1 MGGTDSRPRPDL
13 LENWEER
20 KSPPVNCRFILL
32 FIGVVFICNH
42 KSGRLHR
49 SEGERPGLEP
59 SRAPGG
65 KGRAGPR
72 SALHLVARQ
81 RRAGPGASASL
92 HSSYLHTATAPRP
105 HRPCP
110 RRAPSWCSLPR
121 LTWPRCCSHSLTH
134 TQTRRQSR
142 SCSRTPVTG
151 GGTGREGK
159 AAQHQHQHQH
169 QPAGRPTAV

>member
-121 LTWPRCCSHSLTH
+121 LTWPRCCTLSLTH
-134 TQTRRQSR
+134 THTDPQAEPLLQPDTCNRGRD
-142 SCSRTPVTG
+142 G
-151 GGTGREGK
+151 KGREGSTT
-159 AAQHQHQHQH
+159 
-169 QPAGRPTAV
+169 PAPAPTGRPTAV